1 MELNLAEFSKVWPPA
16 ILAASRKLLL
26 YPSEHPAVKNAII
39 EPFNILRKFI
49 SSQEKREVTLCLHGG
64 RLLVNGSLLETESS
78 PVTWLISTLEK
89 IGVESVT
96 LTSEIIEE
104 EISEFIRIIITR
116 PETIKERGGVREALG
131 QKNIT
136 HILVNEVHYAKVR
149 EISEEEPE
157 AKGKGGGD
165 VGSPGWPVVKKVRK
179 RIGLKEYKTL
189 EKSYR
194 EVLFEKERIDN
205 VIRNIAEGLVV
216 VDSEGKV
223 LLMNPAAERLLGVS
237 QNEKKGKK
245 LADALG
251 EGQMLALSRDSVDEA
266 EKGTLQEIE
275 LISHDDSTRRVLR
288 ASTAVVEN
296 QDGRTVGMVSVL
308 SDITKQKEI
317 DNLKSDFISHVS
329 HELRTPLVAIEKA
342 VSLTMGVDSGV
353 SDENRRNFLSI
364 AQRNLQRLARLIND
378 LLDISKIEAG
388 KMRLNLTLGDMGEI
402 VQYVLDTLD
411 AWAKTKD
418 IKMEKILYIE
428 KIEIL
433 MDKDRMVQVLTNLI
447 GNGIKFTN
455 KGGSISVEVQERPPD
470 ELFPEVAVQVTVQDT
485 GVGIDYEDINRIFDK
500 FEQVKGV
507 NSSGIGGTGL
517 GLPIAKEIIQM
528 HGGKIWAESSKGC
541 GSKFTF
547 LLPKGKESIP
557 SSLLSPLRGERRDE
571 GG

>member
-26 YPSEHPAVKNAII
+26 YPPEHPAAKNAII
-39 EPFNILRKFI
+39 EPFNILCKFI

-78 PVTWLISTLEK
+78 PVVWLISTLEK
-89 IGVESVT
+89 IGIESVT
-96 LTSEIIEE
+96 LTSEIREE
-104 EISEFIRIIITR
+104 ELSEFIRIIITK
-116 PETIKERGGVREALG
+116 PEFIKERGGVREALG

-136 HILVNEVHYAKVR
+136 HIMVNEVRYAKVR
-149 EISEEEPE
+149 EIPEEEPE
-157 AKGKGGGD
+157 AKKAE
-165 VGSPGWPVVKKVRK
+165 PPVAPTGTAGTKKTRK
-179 RIGLKEYKTL
+179 RIGIKEYKAL

-194 EVLFEKERIDN
+194 EVVLEKERIDN

-251 EGQMLALSRDSVDEA
+251 EGQMLALSKDSVDEA
-266 EKGTLQEIE
+266 GKGTLQEIE
-275 LISHDDSTRRVLR
+275 LISPDDSTKRVLR

-317 DNLKSDFISHVS
+317 DQLKSDFISHVS
-329 HELRTPLVAIEKA
+329 HELRTPLIAIEKA
-342 VSLTMGVDSGV
+342 ISLTMGVDSGV
-353 SDENRRNFLSI
+353 SDEDRKNFMSI
-364 AQRNLQRLARLIND
+364 AQRNLQRLTRLISD

-388 KMRLNLTLGDMGEI
+388 KMRLNLTVVDLGEV
-402 VQYVLDTLD
+402 VQHVLDTLD
-411 AWAKTKD
+411 TWAKTKD
-418 IKMEKILYIE
+418 IKLEKILYPD

-433 MDKDRMVQVLTNLI
+433 MDTDRMVQVLTNLI

-455 KGGSISVEVQERPPD
+455 KGGSISVEVKERPPD

-485 GVGIDYEDINRIFDK
+485 GIGIDYEDIKRIFDK

-507 NSSGIGGTGL
+507 NSSGVGGTGL

-547 LLPKGKESIP
+547 LLPQRQIE
-557 SSLLSPLRGERRDE
+557 ERIEKDE
-571 GG
+571 E